1 MTILQKLFA
10 TVLAVFLLA
19 SLANTVAAVDED
31 LGVEYEVSGE
41 GETQPAEEVEFDPKI
56 EAMMQKERHGL
67 ISLYLH
73 TNGDHWSS
81 KDKWMDQNEHH
92 CMWFGVICNQN
103 GRVVGISLPANQ
115 LNGTI
120 PELMFKSLSVL
131 RQLDISLNY
140 LKETVPPSISA
151 LVHLEQID
159 LSYNYLTINLEN
171 FNSMK
176 RLSYLNLR
184 WNTLITGNLESIDQ
198 LSQLE
203 VLFLQ
208 DNDMSSLTLSGIG
221 KLTSLHTLELSKSG
235 LKGEIP
241 DVFDEAENLKRFVAT
256 SNRLEGRLP
265 KSLLNLNSL
274 EHLDLENNM
283 LYGEIGGFKSKEM
296 LHLDLSNNNFTSTS
310 KKLRIS
316 NFEKLSFL
324 DFSGNQIGGMYK

>member
-1 MTILQKLFA
+1 MSILPKFVATILAVILLGSVA
-10 TVLAVFLLA
+10 TF
-19 SLANTVAAVDED
+19 VAAVNED
-31 LGVEYEVSGE
+31 LDVEYEVSGD
-41 GETQPAEEVEFDPKI
+41 GESQLADEVEFDPKI
-56 EAMMQKERHGL
+56 EALMQEERNGL
-67 ISLYLH
+67 TALY
-73 TNGDHWSS
+73 TFTGGDHWSS
-81 KDKWMDQNEHH
+81 RDKWLDEDQHH

-103 GRVVGISLPANQ
+103 GRVVGISLPANH

-120 PELMFKSLSVL
+120 PGMMFKALSLL

-159 LSYNYLTINLEN
+159 LSYNYLTINLES
-171 FNSMK
+171 FNTMK
-176 RLSYLNLR
+176 RLNYLNVR

-198 LSQLE
+198 LSELQ

-241 DVFDEAENLKRFVAT
+241 DVFDEAKNLKRFVAT
-256 SNRLEGRLP
+256 NNRLEGTLP
-265 KSLLNLNSL
+265 ESLLSLDGL
-274 EHLDLENNM
+274 EHLELGNNM
-283 LYGEIGGFKSKEM
+283 LYGEIGSFKSKEIV
-296 LHLDLSNNNFTSTS
+296 HLDLSNNNFTSTS

-316 NFEKLSFL
+316 NFENLSFL
-324 DFSGNQIGGMYK
+324 DFSGNPIGGM